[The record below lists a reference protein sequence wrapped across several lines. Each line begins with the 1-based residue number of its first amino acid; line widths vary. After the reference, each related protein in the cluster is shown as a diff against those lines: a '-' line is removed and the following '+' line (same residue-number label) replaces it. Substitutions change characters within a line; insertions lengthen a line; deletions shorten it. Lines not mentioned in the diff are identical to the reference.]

1 MINVFQDKTITKNKK
16 IAKTKSVTA
25 LRIQQTSDARVT
37 HDFKKTK
44 LVGESFMSMRLVIKD
59 LLYGTEKNSG
69 LKFLLFCAMFMVIIF
84 RDTREL
90 LMINVLH

>member
-1 MINVFQDKTITKNKK
+1 
-16 IAKTKSVTA
+16 
-25 LRIQQTSDARVT
+25 
-37 HDFKKTK
+37 
-44 LVGESFMSMRLVIKD
+44 MSMRLVIKD

-69 LKFLLFCAMFMVIIF
+69 LKFLSFCAMFMVIIF

>member
-1 MINVFQDKTITKNKK
+1 
-16 IAKTKSVTA
+16 
-25 LRIQQTSDARVT
+25 
-37 HDFKKTK
+37 
-44 LVGESFMSMRLVIKD
+44 MSMRLVIKD

-90 LMINVLH
+90 LMINVLHWCWKFHNTRNTTLIFTVSYSKLYHYLQMAFLKTNIKPKCTYAQNWY